1 MKIARVVCGM
11 AVILMLTACT
21 QTVPPATQESSSS
34 ALIPSS
40 PSLSYSSAISSV
52 PRVFARTG
60 EWKTFT
66 RMQSDLSPLDF
77 AVEYP
82 AGWVAFEDTG
92 DGVIYVRPTEASPTG
107 MLIDY
112 CADHCGTSGCSESS
126 IQALPGIPD
135 RYQGCPWNPEGSED
149 VIIPVLVGRSTMY
162 VTLEGSW
169 RTRIDEFVEV
179 IDSLRPL

>member
-11 AVILMLTACT
+11 AVILMMTACT
-21 QTVPPATQESSSS
+21 QTVLPMTDGAISSSSSTTSSEPYFSSSSS
-34 ALIPSS
+34 A
-40 PSLSYSSAISSV
+40 
-52 PRVFARTG
+52 PRVYMRTG

-107 MLIDY
+107 MIIDY